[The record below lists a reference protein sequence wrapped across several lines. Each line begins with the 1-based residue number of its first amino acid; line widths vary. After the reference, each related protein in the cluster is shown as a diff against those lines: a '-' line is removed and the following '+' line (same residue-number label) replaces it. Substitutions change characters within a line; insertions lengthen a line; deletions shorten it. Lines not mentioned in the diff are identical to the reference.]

1 MLSYSYGVH
10 ALSIALL
17 AVGSV
22 IRAYVLAQCWKWFA
36 VPLGTPSIGMAHAY
50 GLAMLALL
58 ATYMWPTTDRDI
70 IEAASGKREA
80 GSDESAAY
88 LGFIIVKMWLVPLL
102 VLGSA
107 YTARHFMTF

>member
-36 VPLGTPSIGMAHAY
+36 LPLGAPSIGMAHAY
-50 GLAMLALL
+50 GLAMLTLL
-58 ATYMWPTTDRDI
+58 ATYMWPTNGREV
-70 IEAASGKREA
+70 IETASGKREA
-80 GSDESAAY
+80 DGEESATYIGLIVAKHWLMSLFTLDFAY
-88 LGFIIVKMWLVPLL
+88 V
-102 VLGSA
+102 A
-107 YTARHFMTF
+107 HYFMTF